1 MALKDLKSD
10 LSKFRKPTS
19 TPLDKKETVQ
29 PESFNTTPLSD
40 KVQGKKVLAPKVTP
54 EKVGVDVKILPS
66 GNIDKLAGLPDP
78 KPMSLA
84 ERFLGETKTTEV
96 QQGDKFKGETT
107 TTEVQQGD
115 KFKGET
121 TTTEVQQGDKFKGET
136 KTTEVQQGDK
146 FKGETTP
153 TEATQGDIF
162 KGETTPTEATQGDIF
177 KGETTPATFKFTQ
190 NFLGETTPKESTLTE
205 QFLGETTP
213 NLSDI
218 SSKFLGETTPNE
230 ADNTSNFL
238 GETTP
243 NESDISSNFLGETT
257 PNLSDRSSNFLGET
271 DQIPSDISSKF
282 LGETDT
288 QVLNQG
294 DKFKGNITTDPFGFS
309 PKLEGEGKSFETV
322 NYITDEKAV
331 GFSPFM
337 KTIDDT
343 KFTGIEGTEFNSS
356 NSLLS
361 NFDNAFPGLAFTP
374 GYGQYKVGSEIAGSP
389 RYSPN
394 SGKYYDAGT
403 FLYPNFSLETIS
415 QQKNSP
421 SFLDN
426 MYNKFNLQDDASN
439 RLSIFKQPYVL
450 RGIQRKNKTE
460 PQNWDLTGLG
470 IDDGFIRGGT
480 VTSLNRAAIDL
491 VRLGSFFLSVK
502 GLLWSV
508 RQFGT
513 QKANAFGRTWTPIN
527 LLAGVGGG
535 LIGLRPDRSGV
546 ILQDKE
552 GKYKKLGLSGYKDK
566 ISDFYEQLVK
576 AGPMIAPG
584 MPFPSTLLNN
594 GGFDSVYG
602 LGISLTSRGTST
614 LGYHNAGQDFGNRNG
629 AQTGVRFFQRFNPM
643 ALLGQGSGTYT
654 ENLKKFDNGELA
666 EDSDK
671 IIELSKG
678 VLQKDRDG
686 RTTSPYITDGKKNI
700 DILAQKYNPYASD
713 AKTYNDDVPADKTDK
728 LKFGNT
734 QQVLGD
740 IDDTH
745 KKKYPGE
752 NLLSSEG
759 NTAGALNDIKDF
771 NGMSYKNLQNKAKLS
786 TGQPPIIPKDFRDVG
801 TSQQQGFATESDFTS
816 KNLETN
822 YKFGTPG
829 KMFKTDGKV
838 RDKWTITYSDAGDYK
853 GYYDEVQ
860 ASTIGT
866 TGTDIIPLVFKTTGA
881 GDNIQFRGTISGLS
895 ENFSPGYTDIKYTG
909 RAEPVYVYDT
919 FKRDIS
925 FNFKVYPTSRIEME
939 PLWTKL
945 ERLSTY
951 TMPQYASVGYT
962 APGATDLKLTI
973 GQLYN
978 QTPMILTTLSY
989 TYSDDTPW
997 DIDYQLPMGIDISVG
1012 CTVLGNG
1019 LHKYKADN
1027 IFGTFTRTQ

>member
-54 EKVGVDVKILPS
+54 EKVGVDIKILPS

-153 TEATQGDIF
+153 IEATQGDIF

-271 DQIPSDISSKF
+271 DQIPSDIRSKF

-439 RLSIFKQPYVL
+439 RLSIVKAPYIL
-450 RGIQRKNKTE
+450 RGIQRKKKTE
-460 PQNWDLTGLG
+460 PQNWDFGLG
-470 IDDGFIRGGT
+470 VDDGFIRGGT
-480 VTSLNRAAIDL
+480 VASVTRAAIDL

-546 ILQDKE
+546 VLQDVE

-566 ISDFYEQLVK
+566 ISDFYDQLVK

-584 MPFPSTLLNN
+584 MPFPSTLKNN

-614 LGYHNAGQDFGNRNG
+614 LGGHNADQDFGNKNG
-629 AQTGVRFFQRFNPM
+629 AQTEVKFFQRFNPM
-643 ALLGQGSGTYT
+643 AMLGAGSGTYT

-713 AKTYNDDVPADKTDK
+713 AKTYNDDIPVDDTDK

-734 QQVLGD
+734 QQVNN
-740 IDDTH
+740 IDSNH
-745 KKKYPGE
+745 KTKYPGE
-752 NLLSSEG
+752 NLLTSEG
-759 NTAGALNDIKDF
+759 SSAGGLNDIRDF
-771 NGMSYKNLQNKAKLS
+771 NGMSYENLKKKADIS
-786 TGQPPIIPKDFRDVG
+786 TGQPPILPKDFRDVG
-801 TSQQQGFATESDFTS
+801 TTQQQGFATESDYAS
-816 KNLETN
+816 KNLETH

-829 KMFKTDGKV
+829 KMLNGTDV
-838 RDKWTITYSDAGDYK
+838 RDRWTISYVEANKYK

-860 ASTIGT
+860 ASKIGDEP
-866 TGTDIIPLVFKTTGA
+866 GSDIIPLVFKTA
-881 GDNIQFRGTISGLS
+881 DKADRIQFRGTISGLS
-895 ENFSPGYTDIKYTG
+895 ENFSPGYSDIKYTG

-951 TMPQYASVGYT
+951 TMPQYAGTGYT

-973 GQLYN
+973 GELYN
-978 QTPMILTTLSY
+978 ETPMILTTLSY

-1027 IFGTFTRTQ
+1027 IFGTFTRTT